1 MTTFGIVTTK
11 AGTTDT
17 EHYVGEDVA
26 LWDWLVADNYEL
38 TAGKDLFRLQAPVGF
53 VFYHDNLLLADEY
66 VGYDGGGRDSTFVSL
81 GSGKEAKA
89 LMLLISLRFVPAEEF
104 AGMSIDAERVMEIET
119 Y

>member
-1 MTTFGIVTTK
+1 MTAFGIITTK

-17 EHYVGEDVA
+17 EHYVGEKGA
-26 LWDWLVADNYEL
+26 LWDWLQADNYEL
-38 TAGKDLFRLQAPVGF
+38 TAGKNLFRLQAPVGY
-53 VFYHDNLLLADEY
+53 VFYHENLLLAEEY
-66 VGYDGGGRDSTFVSL
+66 VGYNGGGRNSEFVSL

-104 AGMSIDAERVMEIET
+104 TGMGIDAERVMEIEI